1 MGNVRSFYPLSGM
14 SVKSGAKIAESF
26 VLNSGY
32 NSLLGKKR
40 YYKMLDVPYIRDI
53 FDTRLMFSNIQTE
66 DSYKNAYRIF
76 QGLSFTD
83 LDRQFGAL
91 VKILP

>member
-1 MGNVRSFYPLSGM
+1 MGNPRSFYPLSGM
-14 SVKSGAKIAESF
+14 SVKSGSKISESF
-26 VLNSGY
+26 VLNNGY

-40 YYKMLDVPYIRDI
+40 NYKMMDVPYIRDL
-53 FDTRLMFSNIQTE
+53 FDTRLMFSNVQTE
-66 DSYKNAYRIF
+66 DSYQNAYRIF

-91 VKILP
+91 VKVLP

>member
-1 MGNVRSFYPLSGM
+1 MM
-14 SVKSGAKIAESF
+14 
-26 VLNSGY
+26 
-32 NSLLGKKR
+32 
-40 YYKMLDVPYIRDI
+40 DVPYIRDL
-53 FDTRLMFSNIQTE
+53 FDTRLMFSNVQTE

>member
-1 MGNVRSFYPLSGM
+1 MGNPRSFYPLTGM

-26 VLNSGY
+26 VLNDGY
-32 NSLLGKKR
+32 GSLLSHKR
-40 YYKMLDVPYIRDI
+40 NYKMMDVPYVRDI
-53 FDTRLMFSNIQTE
+53 FDTRLMFSNVQSE

-76 QGLSFTD
+76 QGLSFKD
-83 LDRQFGAL
+83 LDRQLGAL